1 MVDETKLERTFQCID
16 DANRADPSMEGRDEH
31 EVPAALL
38 YGQRMSAWVDLLK
51 PGASEALKIAARAQ
65 HIRRWEIPRS
75 DFPMDRAGYHKWRT
89 TLYAFH
95 GEKAAEIMRE
105 TGYDDDAIE
114 RVRQILSKKKLK
126 TDPDVQTLEDAA
138 ALVFLEHHLADF
150 AARDDMAEE
159 KLIDILQKTWR
170 KMSEQGQ
177 QEALKLKLSP
187 ELQEIVSKA
196 VSSA

>member
-1 MVDETKLERTFQCID
+1 
-16 DANRADPSMEGRDEH
+16 
-31 EVPAALL
+31 
-38 YGQRMSAWVDLLK
+38 
-51 PGASEALKIAARAQ
+51 
-65 HIRRWEIPRS
+65 
-75 DFPMDRAGYHKWRT
+75 MDRAGYYKWRT

-105 TGYDDDAIE
+105 TGYDEEAIE
-114 RVRQILSKKKLK
+114 RVKQILSKKKLK

-159 KLIDILQKTWR
+159 KLIGILQKTWG

-177 QEALKLKLSP
+177 HEALKLNLPP
-187 ELQEIVSKA
+187 ELQEIIQKA
-196 VSSA
+196 LSGT